1 VCCSGK
7 DVERPTFS
15 SRAAPG
21 RVRADVW
28 EHVVRSGAG
37 HARAV
42 CRQWREAHDGALSEL
57 LLHAEEPT
65 CACVLQLPFRRFV
78 GLTTLQVLSPSLLSV
93 HALVA
98 AGPFVTS
105 SVHVRAFAIHPL
117 QLVCD
122 GVLPRRGLAAALEE
136 LAGAPTLRYVH
147 MALCSLAD
155 DSVRALCQLEALH
168 TLRCGPHPY
177 HVYESWR
184 PIARHCGMLTGLGV
198 SCRSRAC
205 AGSAV
210 LQCAIP
216 CVCACT
222 AQAARLRRRHGR
234 WTRRATSSARAAL
247 PVHRVL
253 PTGATGGHAGER
265 EPFTLTLAPN
275 LLPRWAARA

>member
-1 VCCSGK
+1 VGARRAQWGRPRARRVPPVARSARRSAERAAAPRGRAYVCVRPAAAVPPLRRSHHPPGAVAQPVVRACSGGCW
-7 DVERPTFS
+7 TFCNEFC
-15 SRAAPG
+15 SRA
-21 RVRADVW
+21 RV
-28 EHVVRSGAG
+28 
-37 HARAV
+37 
-42 CRQWREAHDGALSEL
+42 C
-57 LLHAEEPT
+57 
-65 CACVLQLPFRRFV
+65 
-78 GLTTLQVLSPSLLSV
+78 
-93 HALVA
+93 
-98 AGPFVTS
+98 
-105 SVHVRAFAIHPL
+105 HPPM